1 LSCPIR
7 SSSAEFQVALQE
19 SFHCLLVAQL
29 HITLPY
35 AKDCI
40 SVWKRTKYVR
50 GSIPGTD
57 TSDTGCCSAQR
68 NEAEAE
74 SESDIDDDSED
85 EEGDLEEDDG
95 QDSDINVAG
104 GEGSNSMRSSD
115 AVTYMSIADLN
126 RLRAGTG
133 TKAEAAVGT
142 KSSQPVSRIKV
153 QGPKSSGVS
162 SEAEVGTDRTDHV
175 TYMSAA
181 ELRALRESSSEKEEE
196 EEEEGNEEED
206 EEVGDRHVGGSK
218 RDRGVRHA
226 GYSYAD
232 EEEER
237 GVGRSRGSKRSRRQ
251 SDTSH
256 FNGDEDGEREG
267 EGEDALSAVRRL
279 REEALDAQYEE
290 SVDKLW
296 ACIPKGAALAF
307 FPSYV
312 PLCVF
317 LFISCSHCLLILSSC
332 VSSSYA
338 DEVLP
343 VDRAAPCL
351 KHLLDFHP
359 LGGRQVVTY

>member
-1 LSCPIR
+1 
-7 SSSAEFQVALQE
+7 VALQE

-50 GSIPGTD
+50 GSIPGMD
-57 TSDTGCCSAQR
+57 TSDTGCRSAQR
-68 NEAEAE
+68 NEAESE

-95 QDSDINVAG
+95 QDSNIDVVG
-104 GEGSNSMRSSD
+104 GEGSSSMGNSD

-126 RLRAGTG
+126 RLRASTG
-133 TKAEAAVGT
+133 TKAESAVET
-142 KSSQPVSRIKV
+142 KLSQPVSRIKV
-153 QGPKSSGVS
+153 HGPKSSGVS
-162 SEAEVGTDRTDHV
+162 SEAEAEVGTDRTDHV

-181 ELRALRESSSEKEEE
+181 ELKALRESSSEKDEED
-196 EEEEGNEEED
+196 EEEGDED
-206 EEVGDRHVGGSK
+206 EEVGDRHVGRSK

-232 EEEER
+232 EEEEEEQR

-251 SDTSH
+251 PDRSDCS
-256 FNGDEDGEREG
+256 GDEDGRG
-267 EGEDALSAVRRL
+267 EGEVEDAQSAVRRL

-296 ACIPKGAALAF
+296 ACIPKGAALVS

-317 LFISCSHCLLILSSC
+317 LFMLLQSADTVLLCILLFC
-332 VSSSYA
+332 
-338 DEVLP
+338 
-343 VDRAAPCL
+343 R
-351 KHLLDFHP
+351 
-359 LGGRQVVTY
+359 